1 MTKILMMLILVT
13 LMICKKDIL
22 FIDNY
27 RLSKRDDDTFIHL
40 IKKVFKSNLSQCL
53 NIKCQSKPL
62 CTQNNCH
69 YNCLKYS
76 SMYGGGVLKGYYFI
90 TDVKTNTCIAIKHSV
105 YMNTYGDIIDI
116 TPFEDNRKYNLFLPN
131 DEINYKYL
139 EFNNNQI
146 QSLGFNI

>member
-1 MTKILMMLILVT
+1 
-13 LMICKKDIL
+13 
-22 FIDNY
+22 
-27 RLSKRDDDTFIHL
+27 
-40 IKKVFKSNLSQCL
+40 
-53 NIKCQSKPL
+53 
-62 CTQNNCH
+62 
-69 YNCLKYS
+69 
-76 SMYGGGVLKGYYFI
+76 MYGGGVLKGYYFI